1 MITDDQKFLYQNA
14 LKYFEIHAA
23 QRIQALNFCVIIESL
38 LVTGV
43 LGLFSSREFRIAA
56 IVVSFAISF
65 FAVCFY
71 CMDKRMKMMIEA
83 SEDVLKTI
91 EAETD
96 YSEKHCVFTSSE
108 NRFDALVKSGK
119 GMPTWSKVLK
129 AIYLFFAFLGFVG
142 VITFLVLLILTK

>member
-1 MITDDQKFLYQNA
+1 MTDDQRFLYQNA

-43 LGLFSSREFRIAA
+43 LGLFSSKEFRIAA

-65 FAVCFY
+65 FAVCFL

-91 EAETD
+91 EAESKQ
-96 YSEKHCVFTSSE
+96 SEEHCVFTCSE
-108 NRFDALVKSGK
+108 NRFKRMIQSGK
-119 GMPTWSKVLK
+119 IIPTWSRVLT
-129 AIYLFFAFLGFVG
+129 AIYLFFALLGLSG
-142 VITFLVLLILTK
+142 VATFLVLLLLNK